1 MNTCQLWGPLA
12 PAFNDQIMIVFSH
25 TDPLYEIAPF
35 ETLQLTKFVAKKN
48 KDKLIF
54 LGSIH
59 NWAGSFED
67 PDGLQGDEGEEG
79 EGEKWEDEW

>member
-1 MNTCQLWGPLA
+1 MKP
-12 PAFNDQIMIVFSH
+12 FNWQS
-25 TDPLYEIAPF
+25 L
-35 ETLQLTKFVAKKN
+35 LQKRN

-54 LGSIH
+54 LGPVH

-79 EGEKWEDEW
+79 EGESGEDEWQQYSCYQHVNLKAKRENQTMHCKRI

>member
-1 MNTCQLWGPLA
+1 MKP
-12 PAFNDQIMIVFSH
+12 FNWQS
-25 TDPLYEIAPF
+25 L
-35 ETLQLTKFVAKKN
+35 LQKRN

-54 LGSIH
+54 LGPVH